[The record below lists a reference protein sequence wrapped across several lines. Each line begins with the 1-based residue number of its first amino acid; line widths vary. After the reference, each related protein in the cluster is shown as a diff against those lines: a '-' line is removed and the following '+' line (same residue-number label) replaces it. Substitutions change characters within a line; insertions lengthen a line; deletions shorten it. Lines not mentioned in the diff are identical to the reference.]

1 MLKVAWALLLAA
13 LALEEPVEDGDVDST
28 ADALALALRSDEAL
42 LIAVAECVID
52 AAELLLADGEPV
64 EDSLAM
70 AD

>member
-1 MLKVAWALLLAA
+1 VLKVAWALLLAA

-42 LIAVAECVID
+42 LIAVAERVID